1 MRLLLDTHALL
12 WSAHE
17 PEKLSATARDA
28 IENGSNEVVVSA
40 VSAMEIA
47 TKHRKGALE
56 YPSALARRFS
66 DEVTQRGFA
75 LLAITGEHAQRAGSF
90 IDRHKDPWDRLLAA
104 QAMIES
110 LTLVSCDKRMRGF
123 GAQQLW

>member
-17 PEKLSATARDA
+17 PEMLSSSARDA
-28 IENGSNEVVVSA
+28 IEDGNNEVFVSA

-47 TKHRKGALE
+47 TKHRKGLLE
-56 YPSALARRFS
+56 YPSALARRFT
-66 DEVTQRGFA
+66 DEVTQRGFT
-75 LLAITGEHAQRAGSF
+75 LLAISSEHAQRAGGF

-110 LTLVSCDKRMRGF
+110 LALVSCDKRMQSF